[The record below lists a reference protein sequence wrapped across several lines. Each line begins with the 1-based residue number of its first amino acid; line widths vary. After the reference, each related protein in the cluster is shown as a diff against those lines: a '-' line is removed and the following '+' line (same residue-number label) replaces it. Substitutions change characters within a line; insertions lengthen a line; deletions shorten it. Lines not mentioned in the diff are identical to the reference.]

1 MATADS
7 RMPQSIERSAGTT
20 GSLRGARPRR
30 GWMLAV
36 SCLCL
41 AVLMMSAAGH
51 AESHSRSTAKYW
63 KGKNIAEATK
73 KFGDPTQATPLQ
85 ETGGNLYIF
94 AHQGEQ
100 HWVFET
106 NNIGVIVKAAKVE

>member
-1 MATADS
+1 ML
-7 RMPQSIERSAGTT
+7 QSIEGSVDAAGAR
-20 GSLRGARPRR
+20 RGARPRR
-30 GWMLAV
+30 GWMAAV
-36 SCLCL
+36 GSLCL
-41 AVLMMSAAGH
+41 AVLMMLSAGPAG
-51 AESHSRSTAKYW
+51 AGSPSKSTAKYW

-85 ETGGNLYIF
+85 ETGGSLYIF

>member
-1 MATADS
+1 ML
-7 RMPQSIERSAGTT
+7 QSIERAVGRAGA
-20 GSLRGARPRR
+20 LRGARTRR

-36 SCLCL
+36 GSLCL
-41 AVLMMSAAGH
+41 AVLMMSTAPVHAG
-51 AESHSRSTAKYW
+51 SHNKNTAKYW
-63 KGKNIAEATK
+63 KGKNIAGRPGSLVIRPRRLRFRKPA
-73 KFGDPTQATPLQ
+73 GS
-85 ETGGNLYIF
+85 LYIF

>member
-1 MATADS
+1 MLQTMTGSVNGKSAVKGVLPRRQWTLAAFGFALALL
-7 RMPQSIERSAGTT
+7 MLSAG
-20 GSLRGARPRR
+20 L
-30 GWMLAV
+30 V
-36 SCLCL
+36 Q
-41 AVLMMSAAGH
+41 AGGKNPN
-51 AESHSRSTAKYW
+51 TAKYW

-73 KFGDPTQATPLQ
+73 KFGDPTQATPLI

-94 AHQGEQ
+94 ALRGQQ